1 MIPERIPP
9 VARPL
14 TLLALLTLLAFL
26 TALAGAAGAAGE
38 GTTIVKSPADDRD
51 YAAFTLPNGLGV
63 VVVSDPTTDKAA
75 ASLDVH
81 VGSGSDPEGR
91 EGLAHFLEHMLF
103 LGTEKYPDSAEYAR
117 FISSHGG
124 SNNAYTSFDHT
135 NYFFDVNHAHL
146 DGALDRF
153 AQFFVAPRFDPEYVS
168 RERQVV
174 HSEYVSKLKSDGRRM
189 LDARKRAMN
198 PVHPGSRF
206 AVGSNET
213 LADREGSAIRDEL
226 VDFYRTHYS
235 AGIMRLAVV
244 GREDVDTLRR
254 MVESRFAA
262 VPDTGAAAQS
272 VDVSRFDPEGLP
284 ARLDIVPVRE
294 QRQIMFDFPVPPVLE
309 RWRSKPT
316 HQIADLLG
324 HEGEG
329 SLLAALKARGWVE
342 GLSAGIGASDNASAT
357 FNVTMRLTAEG
368 LDNVEAIGTYLFA
381 YIDLI
386 RRDGIT
392 RWRHEEQRRLAELHF
407 RFEEKRSA
415 ASAARGIAAALH
427 VLPPEQVLRGG
438 YALDEF
444 DPELIARYLERLRP
458 DNVLVTVVAKGLET
472 DSVTE
477 RFATPY
483 RLAPLHARVA
493 ATWSGPGTVAAL
505 ALPEANP
512 FIPENLALLDPAGA
526 APKPVRIVEQP
537 GLTLWHRQ
545 DDEFGLPR
553 TDFFFSVRS
562 PLANASARDHLLA
575 SLYVALVNDE
585 LETFTYAADLAG
597 MEYALYKHLR
607 GFTVR
612 FSGYSDKEAMLVER
626 IVASLRSPRLDAE
639 RFAVTR
645 AEAARRLRNASKRS
659 PARLASAEIRNLL
672 LEPSWSEEEQLAI
685 LETLDVEELRAFVPR
700 LLAEIDVVALA
711 HGNLDASTARELAAI
726 VDRGLVERARSAQ
739 VRIGE
744 VVRLE
749 PGDRYL
755 RRVESEHEDSA
766 LLAYYQGAGRSFADR
781 AAVVL
786 LAEVLSSPFFDVLR
800 TEMQL
805 GYVVYSSPMG
815 ILEVPGLA
823 FVVQSPTTAPTEL
836 TGHVEQ
842 FLREFAAEVESM
854 GPETLDRHKASVISR
869 ILARETRLHVR
880 SDRYWTEIDRAH
892 LAFDSRERLAQAVRA
907 LDAEAFRGAYA
918 TTLAGAARRL
928 IVEAP
933 GVRDATAPLRSDR
946 QAATGASVI
955 DDPAAFRAGKER
967 YPPRGS

>member
-1 MIPERIPP
+1 MIPEHTHPRF
-9 VARPL
+9 RPL
-14 TLLALLTLLAFL
+14 ALLPALMTVLLLAL
-26 TALAGAAGAAGE
+26 AGSARGAVETG
-38 GTTIVKSPADDRD
+38 TIVKSPADDRD

-103 LGTEKYPDSAEYAR
+103 LGTEKYPDPAEYAR
-117 FISSHGG
+117 FITSHGG

-146 DGALDRF
+146 EGALDRF
-153 AQFFVAPRFDPEYVS
+153 SQFFVAPRFDPEYVS

-198 PVHPGSRF
+198 QDHPGARF

-213 LADREGSAIRDEL
+213 LADRDGSAIRDEL
-226 VDFYRTHYS
+226 IEFYREHYS

-254 MVESRFAA
+254 MVETRFAA
-262 VPDTGAAAQS
+262 VPNTGAAPQR
-272 VDVSRFDPEGLP
+272 VHVPRFLAEPLP

-294 QRQIMFDFPVPPVLE
+294 QRQIMFDFPIPPVIE
-309 RWRSKPT
+309 HWRSKPT

-357 FNVTMRLTAEG
+357 FNVTMRLTADG
-368 LDNVEAIGTYLFA
+368 LASIDEIGRYLFA
-381 YIDLI
+381 YVELI
-386 RRDGIT
+386 RADGIT
-392 RWRHEEQRRLAELHF
+392 RWRYDEQRRLADLHF
-407 RFEEKRSA
+407 RFQEKRPA

-427 VLPPEQVLRGG
+427 VLPPEQVLRGA
-438 YALDEF
+438 YALDEY
-444 DPELIARYLERLRP
+444 DPKLVARYLERLRP

-477 RFATPY
+477 HFATPF
-483 RLAPLHARVA
+483 RLAPLPERVVTA
-493 ATWSGPGTVAAL
+493 WSGPGHIGGI

-512 FIPENLALLDPAGA
+512 FIPENLALLDPTGASAGPA
-526 APKPVRIVEQP
+526 RILAQP
-537 GLTLWHRQ
+537 GLTVWHRQ
-545 DDEFGLPR
+545 DEEFGLPR

-562 PLANASARDHLLA
+562 PLANASARDHLLTA
-575 SLYVALVNDE
+575 LYVSLVNDE
-585 LETFTYAADLAG
+585 LEAFAYAADLAG

-626 IVASLRSPRLDAE
+626 IVQSLRSPRLDAE

-645 AEAARRLRNASKRS
+645 AEAARRLRNAAKRS
-659 PARLASAEIRNLL
+659 PARLASGEIRDLL
-672 LEPSWSEEEQLAI
+672 LEPSWSEEELLAI
-685 LETLDVEELRAFVPR
+685 IDTLDVEELRAFVPR

-711 HGNLDASTARELAAI
+711 HGNLDASKARELAGI
-726 VDRGLVERARSAQ
+726 VDRGLVASAGPTP

-766 LLAYYQGAGRSFADR
+766 LLAYYQGASKSFASR

-786 LAEVLSSPFFDVLR
+786 LAEVLSSPFFDQLR

-815 ILEVPGLA
+815 ILEVPGIA
-823 FVVQSPTTAPTEL
+823 FVVQSPTTAPGAL
-836 TGHVEQ
+836 AGHVEQ
-842 FLREFAAEVESM
+842 FLRDFAGEVESM
-854 GPETLDRHKASVISR
+854 DAEALDRHKASVISR
-869 ILARETRLHVR
+869 ILARDTRLDER
-880 SDRYWTEIDRAH
+880 SDRFWTEIDRAH
-892 LAFDSRERLAQAVRA
+892 LEFDSRERLAEAVRA
-907 LDAEAFRGAYA
+907 LDAAAFREAYA
-918 TTLAGAARRL
+918 SILAADARRL
-928 IVEAP
+928 IVEVP
-933 GVRDATAPLRSDR
+933 GVHHVGAPAPSDR

-967 YPPRGS
+967 YPPSGS